1 MGTIN
6 RAIDCLIYCERFLEF
21 LTDLESQLPTRRYV
35 NALIQDLNLIALVRN
50 SPPFADEENGL
61 LRDLYCLLHHFVYFA
76 VDDNTG
82 TQYSQAQS
90 KEIHHAALARLQRAA
105 LRNYRS
111 QLTLLA
117 LSNYG
122 AIESRS
128 DLETHLQQLTDLE
141 LKSLCS
147 LLGFRTEYPPAAKIV
162 SGREILLEI
171 LISAHEKKK
180 TFREAVRGQS
190 VLPTEAT
197 LYESSLLRNESYN
210 GSRSIA
216 IPKLNLQYLTVGDF
230 LWRSFVLYRC
240 ESFFEVRKFMEETI
254 KRMQPRYSDSSNH
267 VQFGGF
273 SRMAVPITKP
283 AYVQL
288 QRSNSSR
295 LT

>member
-1 MGTIN
+1 M
-6 RAIDCLIYCERFLEF
+6 
-21 LTDLESQLPTRRYV
+21 TDLESQLPTRRYF
-35 NALIQDLNLIALVRN
+35 NALIQDLNLIALIKN
-50 SPPFADEENGL
+50 SPPFSDEENGL
-61 LRDLYCLLHHFVYFA
+61 LRDLFGLLRHFVYFA

-82 TQYSQAQS
+82 AQYSQAES
-90 KEIHHAALARLQRAA
+90 DEIHHAALARLQRTA

-111 QLTLLA
+111 QLTILA

-122 AIESRS
+122 SIESRS
-128 DLETHLQQLTDLE
+128 ELETHLQQLTDVDLRN
-141 LKSLCS
+141 LCS
-147 LLGFRTEYPPAAKIV
+147 LLGFRTEYPPVAKIV
-162 SGREILLEI
+162 SRREILLEI

-180 TFREAVRGQS
+180 TFRETVRAQS

-197 LYESSLLRNESYN
+197 LYEPSLLRNESYN

-240 ESFFEVRKFMEETI
+240 ESFFEIRKSMEETI
-254 KRMQPRYSDSSNH
+254 KRMQPRYTDSNNH
-267 VQFGGF
+267 VQFGGV

-288 QRSNSSR
+288 QLSYSSR

>member
-1 MGTIN
+1 M
-6 RAIDCLIYCERFLEF
+6 IYCERFLEF

-35 NALIQDLNLIALVRN
+35 NALIQDLNLIALVRS

-61 LRDLYCLLHHFVYFA
+61 LRDLYYLLRHFVYFA

-82 TQYSQAQS
+82 IQYSEAQS
-90 KEIHHAALARLQRAA
+90 KEIHHATLARLQRAA
-105 LRNYRS
+105 LRNYRA
-111 QLTLLA
+111 QLTILA

-128 DLETHLQQLTDLE
+128 ELETHLQQLTDFE
-141 LKSLCS
+141 LKCLCS

-162 SGREILLEI
+162 SGRGILLEI

-180 TFREAVRGQS
+180 TFREAVRAQS

-240 ESFFEVRKFMEETI
+240 ESFFEVRKSMEETI
-254 KRMQPRYSDSSNH
+254 KRMQPRYADSSNH

-273 SRMAVPITKP
+273 SRMAIPITKP

-288 QRSNSSR
+288 QHSNSPR